1 MSKCENLWAIGFD
14 DTGRAAQLRDEII
27 WLGWEKHYL
36 NLLDVALAVRYPDG
50 SFTPNDEPFSVV
62 TNIPGHT
69 VASLLAAQALGAPPM
84 GGAADSYVLGEFGAC
99 AAAAGISDDFIREVQ
114 CLIKPGT
121 SALFVL
127 DDVGDVDALLP
138 AIRGLGGTVLKTN
151 VDLER
156 ARLIQSTLSGS
167 AEMNRPNGP

>member
-84 GGAADSYVLGEFGAC
+84 
-99 AAAAGISDDFIREVQ
+99 
-114 CLIKPGT
+114 
-121 SALFVL
+121 
-127 DDVGDVDALLP
+127 
-138 AIRGLGGTVLKTN
+138 
-151 VDLER
+151 
-156 ARLIQSTLSGS
+156 
-167 AEMNRPNGP
+167 